1 MSGNFVDCI
10 ERDELIQ
17 KLIESGYSKQIDA
30 LLSNEC
36 KWTTKK
42 DRLNKSGAC
51 RVLGL
56 KPKELEQMM
65 EKWREILGF
74 DLFD

>member
-1 MSGNFVDCI
+1 MGNFVDGI
-10 ERDELIQ
+10 ERSELIQ
-17 KLIESGYSKQIDA
+17 RLIDSGYGEEIDK
-30 LLSNEC
+30 LLSSEC

-56 KPKELEQMM
+56 KPKELEQLI
-65 EKWREILGF
+65 EKWKEILGA